1 MVALKGS
8 LHKHTTQHF
17 PNDMVIISEL
27 QLCTCLLPILV
38 PAFVLIQLLIEDIF
52 HPQEGNPIYNRE
64 HVVITAHREQSWSNE
79 GYRHFSKLQQLLKE
93 QASYCKL
100 KKDLI
105 SSLEMTSFPLR
116 VWLLGW
122 SVSLCSIY
130 THICSINFS
139 GGNYYTNLIAY
150 SILL

>member
-64 HVVITAHREQSWSNE
+64 HVVITAHREQS
-79 GYRHFSKLQQLLKE
+79 
-93 QASYCKL
+93 
-100 KKDLI
+100 
-105 SSLEMTSFPLR
+105 
-116 VWLLGW
+116 
-122 SVSLCSIY
+122 
-130 THICSINFS
+130 
-139 GGNYYTNLIAY
+139 
-150 SILL
+150 